1 MARLY
6 YRLKVAGKWNWKSV
20 PLKVQESV
28 EFLVPALRRVRNELE
43 SEQE

>member
-20 PLKVQESV
+20 PLKIQESV
-28 EFLVPALRRVRNELE
+28 EILLPEILKFRNELE